1 MDFIFG
7 IVFVLL
13 IIFIMI
19 NYISISITNNDK
31 TNYLYSPRTQ
41 LTHNRYLSSNH
52 NLNHINNNNH
62 NNNNNNNNNNNLNS
76 ILNLKEDSYNYN
88 KYFHL

>member
-1 MDFIFG
+1 MDFILG
-7 IVFVLL
+7 IIAVLL

-41 LTHNRYLSSNH
+41 LNHNRYLSSNN
-52 NLNHINNNNH
+52 NLNHNL
-62 NNNNNNNNNNNLNS
+62 NNNNNNLNS

>member
-1 MDFIFG
+1 MDFILG
-7 IVFVLL
+7 IILVLL

-31 TNYLYSPRTQ
+31 TNYLYSPKTQ
-41 LTHNRYLSSNH
+41 INKNYLSSNNNLNH
-52 NLNHINNNNH
+52 NLNH
-62 NNNNNNNNNNNLNS
+62 NLNS
-76 ILNLKEDSYNYN
+76 NLNIKEDSYNYN

>member
-1 MDFIFG
+1 MDFILG
-7 IVFVLL
+7 IIAVLL

-31 TNYLYSPRTQ
+31 TNYLYSPRRQ
-41 LTHNRYLSSNH
+41 VNHNRYLSSNN
-52 NLNHINNNNH
+52 NLNNI
-62 NNNNNNNNNNNLNS
+62 NNNNNNNNNNLNS

>member
-1 MDFIFG
+1 MDFILG
-7 IVFVLL
+7 IIFVLL

-19 NYISISITNNDK
+19 NYMSISITNNDK
-31 TNYLYSPRTQ
+31 TNYLYSPKQ
-41 LTHNRYLSSNH
+41 QMNIQYLSSHN
-52 NLNHINNNNH
+52 NLNNNLNNK
-62 NNNNNNNNNNNLNS
+62 NNNNLNS

>member
-1 MDFIFG
+1 MDFILG
-7 IVFVLL
+7 IIVVLL

-41 LTHNRYLSSNH
+41 MNKHYLSSHNNLNNLNH
-52 NLNHINNNNH
+52 NL
-62 NNNNNNNNNNNLNS
+62 NNNNNLNS

>member
-1 MDFIFG
+1 MDFILG
-7 IVFVLL
+7 IILVLL

-31 TNYLYSPRTQ
+31 TNYLYSPKTQ
-41 LTHNRYLSSNH
+41 INKNYLSSNNNLNNLNH
-52 NLNHINNNNH
+52 NLNH
-62 NNNNNNNNNNNLNS
+62 NLNS
-76 ILNLKEDSYNYN
+76 NLNSNLNYNLNIKEDSYNYK

>member
-1 MDFIFG
+1 
-7 IVFVLL
+7 
-13 IIFIMI
+13 MI

-41 LTHNRYLSSNH
+41 MNKHYLSS
-52 NLNHINNNNH
+52 H
-62 NNNNNNNNNNNLNS
+62 NNLNNNNNLNS

>member
-1 MDFIFG
+1 
-7 IVFVLL
+7 
-13 IIFIMI
+13 MI

-31 TNYLYSPRTQ
+31 TNYLYSPRKQ
-41 LTHNRYLSSNH
+41 MNNQYLSSYN
-52 NLNHINNNNH
+52 NLNNNL
-62 NNNNNNNNNNNLNS
+62 NNNNNNNLNS